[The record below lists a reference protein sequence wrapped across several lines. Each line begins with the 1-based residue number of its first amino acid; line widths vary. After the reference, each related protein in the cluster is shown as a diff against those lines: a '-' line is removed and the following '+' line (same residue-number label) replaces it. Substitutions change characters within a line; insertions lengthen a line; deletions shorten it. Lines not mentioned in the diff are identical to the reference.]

1 MKPNEA
7 HIAHLIL
14 AFQDGS
20 ISSAEKLELDE
31 LILAYPAYAHDLE
44 PIKLQPPTNENC
56 AVSHLLRPEYENLQI
71 YNEEEGHPYD
81 KLAIGSLE
89 GLLNTDELLLE
100 ASLQQDAL
108 YIKNKQKY
116 VQTILN
122 PDQSIVYPYP
132 NNLIKKAPVR
142 RLTFKKMA
150 VTMSSAAAILLV
162 VMAVYLNASVPAS
175 NQRSRP
181 TLLAKKPIPKKQDKM
196 KEAGIIVNSYFE
208 HHYLSNLPNEESGS
222 RAIDAVKPDP
232 RDCIAALQNP
242 NEQVQQFG
250 LSKPEICPTSEPE
263 QSQPNTSQENAFA
276 FNSNP
281 APSNAFTKEPITI
294 KSFIIQKTN
303 QRLFGTPA
311 PSTDLRYETMARY
324 ASETI
329 GLPMRYEVEY
339 GAATDKI
346 IFQFGSISIE
356 RNRSKK

>member
-1 MKPNEA
+1 MKRNEA
-7 HIAHLIL
+7 QIAHLIL
-14 AFQDGS
+14 AFQDGTITS
-20 ISSAEKLELDE
+20 TEKAQLNE
-31 LILAYPAYAHDLE
+31 LILAYPEYAQDLE
-44 PIKLQPPTNENC
+44 PITLQPPLNENC
-56 AVSHLLRPEYENLQI
+56 DTSHLLRLPYNNLQI

-122 PDQSIVYPYP
+122 PDQSIVYPHL
-132 NNLIKKAPVR
+132 NKLIKDAPVR
-142 RLTFKKMA
+142 RLTFKKIA
-150 VTMSSAAAILLV
+150 YTFSSAAAILIV

-196 KEAGIIVNSYFE
+196 KEAGIIVNPSIE
-208 HHYLSNLPNEESGS
+208 QHYHSNLLKEESGS
-222 RAIDAVKPDP
+222 RALDAVKPDP

-242 NEQVQQFG
+242 NEQLQKPG
-250 LSKPEICPTSEPE
+250 LSKPEICPTSEPK
-263 QSQPNTSQENAFA
+263 QSHPNASQENAFA
-276 FNSNP
+276 LNPNP
-281 APSNAFTKEPITI
+281 APSSALTKEPITV

-303 QRLFGTPA
+303 ERLFGTPA

-324 ASETI
+324 ASQTI
-329 GLPMRYEVEY
+329 GLPVRYEVES

-346 IFQFGSISIE
+346 IFQLGPISIE